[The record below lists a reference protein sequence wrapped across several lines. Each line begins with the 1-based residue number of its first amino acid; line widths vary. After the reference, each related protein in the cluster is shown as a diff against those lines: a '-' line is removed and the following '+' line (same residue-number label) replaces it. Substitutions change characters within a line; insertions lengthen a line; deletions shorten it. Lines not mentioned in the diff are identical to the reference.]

1 MEKLKNRNLCILQA
15 RMGSTRLP
23 GKVLLRVGGLALLE
37 YQITRLRL
45 AKKIDKI
52 IVATSVDKPNDRI
65 ERLCQKIG
73 IECFRG
79 SEDDVLD
86 RFYQCSLKHPQ
97 YGNIIRTTGDC
108 PLIDSAVIDEVITF
122 FEENNYDYAS
132 NALKPTFPDGMDVEI
147 LKKSVLREAAEKAI
161 LPSDRE
167 EVNEYIFR
175 QNKYKK
181 GNLAAP
187 HDWSHFR
194 LTVDEKEDFEVIKF
208 LIENSKITD
217 GYLHYISVLTKHP
230 EVMLKNMHIKRN
242 VGLLKT
248 LAKDKIFLKQQKR
261 YSPR

>member
-1 MEKLKNRNLCILQA
+1 MEKLKNKNLCILQA

-23 GKVLLRVGGLALLE
+23 GKALFKVGGVALLE
-37 YQITRLRL
+37 YQIRRLGL

-52 IVATSVDKPNDRI
+52 IVASSVDKKNDRI
-65 ERLCQKIG
+65 EKLCQKIG
-73 IECFRG
+73 VECFRG

-108 PLIDSAVIDEVITF
+108 PLIDPAVVDEVIYF
-122 FEENNYDYAS
+122 FERGDYDYAS
-132 NALKPTFPDGMDVEI
+132 NVLKPTFPDGMDVEI
-147 LKKSVLREAAEKAI
+147 FKKSVLRETARKAE

-175 QNKYKK
+175 QNKYKQ

-187 HDWSHFR
+187 RDWSRFR

-208 LIENSKITD
+208 LIANSKITD

-230 EVMLKNMHIKRN
+230 EIMLKNMHIKRN
-242 VGLLKT
+242 EGLLKT
-248 LAKDKIFLKQQKR
+248 LAKDKIFLKQYKK
-261 YSPR
+261 